1 MKGRKGQAPVAS
13 LANLESP
20 APLLKLP
27 RHVGIIMD
35 GNGRWAQARGLPR
48 VAGHRAGTENLRT
61 ILTAA
66 VDFGVP
72 ILTLYAF
79 STENWG
85 RPAAEVQALMLI
97 LRETLTNELPELH
110 KNGVRIRHIGRKEP
124 LDAGLLEAIRH
135 AEELTQFNTQ
145 LALNIAL
152 NYGGRADIVDAV
164 RQIAREGTSADQ
176 IDEATIA
183 AHLSTAGLDDPD
195 LIIRTAGEMRLSNFL
210 VWQAAYA
217 EFYSTP
223 AYWPDFGR
231 DEFYQ
236 ALLAYQQRDRR
247 FGKLN
252 K

>member
-1 MKGRKGQAPVAS
+1 
-13 LANLESP
+13 
-20 APLLKLP
+20 
-27 RHVGIIMD
+27 VGIIMD

-48 VAGHRAGTENLRT
+48 VAGHRAGTDNLRR

-110 KNGVRIRHIGRKEP
+110 KNGVRIRHIGRKQP
-124 LDAGLLEAIRH
+124 LDPALLEAIRH
-135 AEELTQFNTQ
+135 AEDVTRDNSRLV
-145 LALNIAL
+145 LNVAL
-152 NYGGRADIVDAV
+152 NYGGRADIVDACRAIV
-164 RQIAREGTSADQ
+164 RAGIPAEQ
-176 IDEATIA
+176 IDEAAIS

-195 LIIRTAGEMRLSNFL
+195 LIIRTAGEMRLSNF
-210 VWQAAYA
+210 VIWQAAYA
-217 EFYSTP
+217 EYYSTP
-223 AYWPDFGR
+223 VYWPDFDR
-231 DEFYQ
+231 DAFYQ
-236 ALLAYQQRDRR
+236 ALVAFQQRDRR

-252 K
+252 S